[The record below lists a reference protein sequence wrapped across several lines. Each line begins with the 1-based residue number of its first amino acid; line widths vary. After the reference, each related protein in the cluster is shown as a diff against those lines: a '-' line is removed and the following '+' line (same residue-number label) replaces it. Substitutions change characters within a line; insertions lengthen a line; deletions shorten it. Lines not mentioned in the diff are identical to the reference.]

1 MFILNRFWSSIN
13 YCLSVLSL
21 VIIVIF
27 AATFPGVYGQAI
39 FQQQQLQRQP
49 QKEGTGKIISNDLGP
64 PKTITELR
72 RSSAAAPLNWLSLG
86 IVGAS
91 VVSKCNP

>member
-1 MFILNRFWSSIN
+1 MFILHRFWSSIN
-13 YCLSVLSL
+13 NCLSVLSM
-21 VIIVIF
+21 VIVIF

-49 QKEGTGKIISNDLGP
+49 QKEGTEKIISNDLGP
-64 PKTITELR
+64 PKTITEPR

-91 VVSKCNP
+91 IVSKCNT